1 MRFHATS
8 ATFSWRLLI
17 LIPAFFCLSCSGGGK
32 YNPTH
37 GKVLYNNEPIEGV
50 VVTFH
55 PQRKEKLP
63 DLPFGVTRED
73 GTFEVLT
80 GKSEG
85 APEGDYVVTFYC
97 PQPVEEKPVK
107 KGKSVRMR
115 MQTDQEDRFRGAF
128 ASEAKSK
135 HKVSIK
141 GGKNDL
147 EPFNLN

>member
-1 MRFHATS
+1 MQFLSWLHSEGAHTLKGRNRSRRLRIPQLRSSEERRNSRDPDSGRQARLMRFHATS

-85 APEGDYVVTFYC
+85 
-97 PQPVEEKPVK
+97 
-107 KGKSVRMR
+107 
-115 MQTDQEDRFRGAF
+115 
-128 ASEAKSK
+128 
-135 HKVSIK
+135 
-141 GGKNDL
+141 
-147 EPFNLN
+147 